1 MKNNFDLIA
10 GMAHDSRVFGFLFDS
25 NYQTL
30 KLNFILYIQLFGD
43 FDSGKFSLEKAFL
56 VFENTKISKLNITD
70 DIYAGQF
77 YITDIQTK
85 QLENGE
91 FIFEFNFNDSS
102 IELTLIAENLK
113 LVQSGNVQKE
123 DIQFLNTNWMNLL
136 H

>member
-1 MKNNFDLIA
+1 MKNNFDFIA
-10 GMAHDSRVFGFLFDS
+10 GMAHDARVFGFLFDS

-30 KLNFILYIQLFGD
+30 KLNFILYIQIFGD
-43 FDSGKFSLEKAFL
+43 FDSGKFYLEKAFL
-56 VFENTKISKLNITD
+56 IFENAKISKLNITD

-77 YITDIQTK
+77 YVTDIQTK

-91 FIFEFNFNDSS
+91 FIFEFTFNDSS
-102 IELTLIAENLK
+102 IDLTLIAENLK

-136 H
+136 Y